1 MSVDHSSLDQQ
12 PSFSLRLLDIDLVLT
27 TGTQDLIDYA
37 NNYFGA
43 NSGQLVKN
51 PSVSVTLNWTTHWF
65 QMLPGGSQKRL
76 IPQVPLGLTISGTA
90 PDETIDSTFDVAVSY
105 NDNRVKNIARSIIR
119 RWPVDPIL
127 DALLYPSVM
136 FPLWA
141 AVQHKL
147 GTMPIS
153 ASAIDIDGTGIL
165 IVGGSG
171 VGKSTLALSA
181 IDLIPKARLLSD
193 NIVLV
198 NGTRAF
204 AFLEPIRLDEAS
216 VRVTRI
222 EENADEIHG
231 LIGDSRSFRLKENKT
246 AATSNISKVVFP
258 KFGTENYIHQIDRET
273 AINNMNASQLSAH
286 EIIGYRSYTSLFS
299 SLKPL
304 DPVESTP
311 QNELFENV
319 DYFELAVSK
328 DTTINKAIGLLAEPT
343 T

>member
-1 MSVDHSSLDQQ
+1 MSANHSSLDQR
-12 PSFSLRLLDIDLVLT
+12 PTFCLRLRDIDIILT
-27 TGTQDLIDYA
+27 TGAQDLIDYA
-37 NNYFGA
+37 NNYFVA
-43 NSGQLVKN
+43 NSGQPVKN
-51 PSVSVTLNWTTHWF
+51 PDVSVTLDWRTHWLH
-65 QMLPGGSQKRL
+65 MLSGGSQQRL
-76 IPQVPLGLTISGTA
+76 IPQVPDGLTISRTT
-90 PDETIDSTFDVAVSY
+90 PDDTTDSAFNVALSY

-141 AVQHKL
+141 AAQHKL

-153 ASAIDIDGTGIL
+153 ASAIDVDGSGFL

-181 IDLIPKARLLSD
+181 IGLIPEARLLSD

-198 NGTRAF
+198 NGTSAI

-231 LIGDSRSFRLKENKT
+231 LIGDSRSFRLNK
-246 AATSNISKVVFP
+246 IK
-258 KFGTENYIHQIDRET
+258 
-273 AINNMNASQLSAH
+273 
-286 EIIGYRSYTSLFS
+286 
-299 SLKPL
+299 
-304 DPVESTP
+304 
-311 QNELFENV
+311 
-319 DYFELAVSK
+319 
-328 DTTINKAIGLLAEPT
+328 
-343 T
+343 